1 MSNYFIPSNITTV
14 VVSTGTAKSIV
25 MLPAASTV
33 PGKIVNVKS
42 SGFFD
47 ALDFYVSAIR
57 ISTSYGDTIDG
68 IVPSTGLVSYAF
80 VSTNNTCV
88 TLASDGGTNWMV
100 LGNELQPFL
109 STQYFRPN
117 DIRQLRVWLD
127 AADLTTFTLST
138 NSTIARWQNKAFG
151 FTSTFARPGINGLL
165 GGTLNSQSA
174 ILGQTSLFDK
184 PTVWFS
190 TTSEMFISTQLAN
203 GTNSFFTVV
212 RPLTGL
218 NALNPSTL
226 IFGNIAVR
234 DVYTNNITFNASS
247 NFYEYASVRS
257 TFGVTYN
264 TIFEFTTT
272 ENPINRPILLS
283 FVTSGSAA
291 ANIATYF
298 GDIQT
303 PAITNNGTA
312 TTNLSNYFI
321 NNHMYSTSI
330 EVAEIIVYSNTLSQ
344 YDRQRVEGYL
354 AWKWGLNG
362 DPFYNGHPFKFVSP
376 MS

>member
-1 MSNYFIPSNITTV
+1 MSNYFIPSNITTII
-14 VVSTGTAKSIV
+14 VSTPVRNVV

-33 PGKIVNVKS
+33 PGRILNVKT
-42 SGFFD
+42 SGYFD
-47 ALDFYVSAIR
+47 ALDYYVSAIR
-57 ISTSYGDTIDG
+57 ISTVGVDTLEG
-68 IVPSTGLVSYAF
+68 IVPSTGLAAYAF

-88 TLASDGGTNWMV
+88 TLASDGGSNWMV
-100 LGNELQPFL
+100 LGNENLPFL
-109 STQYFRPN
+109 STQYFQPN

-138 NSTIARWQNKAFG
+138 NSTIARWQNKAVG

-165 GGTLNSQSA
+165 GGTRNSQSA

-190 TTSEMFISTQLAN
+190 TTSEMFVSTQLAN
-203 GTNSFFTVV
+203 GTNSFFAVV

-218 NALNPSTL
+218 DALNPSTL

-234 DVYTNNITFNASS
+234 DVFTTNICYNTPCNY
-247 NFYEYASVRS
+247 YEYATVRS

-264 TIFEFTTT
+264 TIFEYTNT
-272 ENPINRPILLS
+272 ENPINRPLLLS

-291 ANIATYF
+291 SNVATYYGGVQF
-298 GDIQT
+298 
-303 PAITNNGTA
+303 PAIRNNGTA